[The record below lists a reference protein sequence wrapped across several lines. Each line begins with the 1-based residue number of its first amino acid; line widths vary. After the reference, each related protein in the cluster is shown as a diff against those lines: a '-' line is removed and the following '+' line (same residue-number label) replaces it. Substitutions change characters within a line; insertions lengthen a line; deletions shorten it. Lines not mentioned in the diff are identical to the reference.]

1 MTGAG
6 RAWARGPALQAARHA
21 DAGRSGRAG
30 VRSRRGA
37 RQADTRCRRAA
48 RARGREARQARRAR
62 PAGRPGR
69 GLGVQLGQWA
79 VHSVH
84 SACFWPGSTR
94 YFSRVTK

>member
-1 MTGAG
+1 M
-6 RAWARGPALQAARHA
+6 
-21 DAGRSGRAG
+21 SGRAG
-30 VRSRRGA
+30 RARQADAGQARCMGA

-48 RARGREARQARRAR
+48 RARGREAHGALQARRAR

-94 YFSRVTK
+94 YFFRVTK